1 MADRY
6 MATGNEPNVTGTH
19 QTALAVEGAATS
31 RGRIYEFDLSA
42 AAAPA
47 DEVLL
52 WVVQRLS
59 ALGTPGSA
67 VTPGTLDS
75 DGPAALL
82 SAAEGQYSPEPTYV
96 ADQEYF
102 ENSINQRATFRFAVA
117 PGGEI
122 LVPASATG
130 GVGFGAS
137 GAVYTGAIDVTA
149 HWDE

>member
-6 MATGNEPNVTGTH
+6 MATGNEPSITSSIEA
-19 QTALAVEGAATS
+19 ALGVEGDALT

-52 WVVQRLS
+52 WVVQRMS
-59 ALGTPGSA
+59 ALGTVGSA

-75 DGPAALL
+75 DGPAAQL
-82 SAAEGQYSPEPTYV
+82 SAAEGQYSVQPTLV
-96 ADQEYF
+96 ANQEYF

-130 GVGFGAS
+130 GVAFNAS